1 MNQNRRLGTIS
12 PSVLTIALCACAG
25 IACTTTEAKSD
36 AGGTGGKVG
45 AGVGGNIGGG
55 IGGST
60 GNTAACGTGPF
71 APNPG
76 TLCYPPTQMI
86 TDFAYA
92 PDPDGGVVPTDQVR
106 FGTFGT
112 TLSGGQSAYS
122 NPPGTVAGN
131 VTQGDWHIMGS
142 VANYSGFG
150 LYFDNVMVDGVH
162 PCNMVDASAFD
173 GITFTIWGTTGTTAN
188 VPNMITMGV
197 GILDDSV
204 TPSWLTSVDAG
215 STTPSP
221 GSCIPT
227 SGNGPYYHPG
237 CSDPTNVFA
246 VTGTQA
252 APQTVSLR
260 WTDFTLGMCK
270 ANVVPSQILSVY
282 WQLPWTPSQTPYDLD
297 IHIDNLAFIPKP

>member
-1 MNQNRRLGTIS
+1 MNQNRRLGTVS
-12 PSVLTIALCACAG
+12 PSLLATVFVACAAV
-25 IACTTTEAKSD
+25 ACTTTEAKPD
-36 AGGTGGKVG
+36 GGGTGGKIG
-45 AGVGGNIGGG
+45 AG
-55 IGGST
+55 IGGNLGGGT
-60 GNTAACGTGPF
+60 GGSGSTAACGTGPF

-76 TLCYPPTQMI
+76 VLCAPPTQMI
-86 TDFAYA
+86 TNFAY
-92 PDPDGGVVPTDQVR
+92 DPDGGATDQVR

-122 NPPGTVAGN
+122 NVPGTVTGN

-142 VANYSGFG
+142 VANYSGFN

-173 GITFTIWGTTGTTAN
+173 GISFTIWGTTGGNA
-188 VPNMITMGV
+188 ITMGV

-204 TPSWLTSVDAG
+204 APSWLTSVDAG
-215 STTPSP
+215 PATPSP

-237 CSDPTNVFA
+237 CSDPTNVIT

-282 WQLPWTPSQTPYDLD
+282 WQLPWTPGAVPYDID
-297 IHIDNLAFIPKP
+297 IHIDDLAFIPKP